1 MSPNSKRFFDVK
13 RIANTIEGW
22 LTTEEAKFLF
32 ETASKLKNKGVIVE
46 IGSYKG
52 KSTAFIGN
60 GAKLAGV
67 EKPYCVDPHIGS
79 EKLRQKL
86 GIYNSFE
93 QFQQN
98 CITSGVDD
106 IVHPIVDISE
116 NAIKNFTEKI
126 EFLFIDG
133 DHSYEAVKLDF
144 ELWNPLL
151 INGGIISFHDTNLI
165 GPRKVVWEYVIN
177 SKHFKNV
184 GRANSIIYAEKVE
197 QNSVADRIANKF
209 AFFSLYSWFATKRIK
224 KSIPE
229 PIKKMLRGK

>member
-1 MSPNSKRFFDVK
+1 MSRNTQKFFEVK
-13 RIANTIEGW
+13 RIANTFEGW
-22 LTTEEAKFLF
+22 LTTEEAKYLF
-32 ETASKLKNKGVIVE
+32 DTASQLKNQGVIVE

-52 KSTAFIGN
+52 KSTSFIGN
-60 GAKLAGV
+60 GAKIAGV
-67 EKPYCVDPHIGS
+67 DKLFCIDPHIGS

-86 GIYNSFE
+86 GVYNSFE

-98 CITSGVDD
+98 CIKANVND

-116 NAIKNFTEKI
+116 NAIKNFTDKI

-144 ELWNPLL
+144 ELWSPLL

-165 GPRKVVWEYVIN
+165 GPRKVVWEEVVN

-197 QNSVADRIANKF
+197 QNSAADRIANKL
-209 AFFSLYSWFATKRIK
+209 AFFSLYGWFATKKIK
-224 KSIPE
+224 KIIPSN
-229 PIKKMLRGK
+229 IKKLLKGK